1 MVENL
6 INSKS
11 QIAQL
16 HTSRLFFLSNAMKIS
31 LLIFLSFI
39 FSSMSINNNIKINRF
54 IDGSVESKIPMINGL
69 KNGLQK
75 VYTKQGN
82 LKYTTIFK
90 NGKKNG
96 IERWFDREG
105 KLISSTMYRDNI
117 IHGTQKLYYP
127 NGVVMIQ
134 RNFVNG
140 RQNGPVTKFDE
151 HAIILSIES
160 STDNLL
166 EV

>member
-16 HTSRLFFLSNAMKIS
+16 HTSRSFFLSNAMKIS
-31 LLIFLSFI
+31 SLIFLSFI
-39 FSSMSINNNIKINRF
+39 FSSMSISTDIKTKLF

-69 KNGLQK
+69 KNGIQK
-75 VYTKQGN
+75 VYSKRGN

-90 NGKKNG
+90 NGKKHG
-96 IERWFDREG
+96 LERWFDKSG
-105 KLISSTMYRDNI
+105 KLISSTMYKDNI
-117 IHGTQKLYYP
+117 LNGIQKIYYP
-127 NGVVMIQ
+127 SGVVMVE
-134 RNFVNG
+134 RSFTDG
-140 RQNGPVTKFDE
+140 KQNGIETKFDE
-151 HAIILSIES
+151 NAMIISIVS
-160 STDNLL
+160 YKDNLL